1 MLETYIRWVI
11 AQRKWLSAALFLLV
25 IVITFGASKLTFT
38 SDFRTYFGPENPQLL
53 AFENMERTFSK
64 QENVFFYI
72 HAKEGNLFT
81 NQGLSLIETLTD
93 KGWQLPHSQRVTSL
107 QNYQHTDVEDDDLI
121 IDYLYYD
128 ALDLN
133 SDELKR
139 IERIAF
145 DEPTLLHRLIS
156 EDGAS
161 TGVSVRTVLP
171 EGTSRETSTEAVQAA
186 RALAESIRPQFP
198 NFDIMVGGSLTSNVT
213 MGEAI
218 KQDIENLLGL
228 SYLVMI
234 ITMIILLRTF
244 SGMLLTLMIISF
256 SVLSTMGLF
265 GWLGFTMTP
274 PTGFVP
280 TAILTI
286 AVADTI
292 HILISYY
299 YELTHGK
306 SKFDAIQEALRI
318 NFSPVFITSITTVIG
333 VLCLNTSDSPPYRDM
348 GNMIAAGVFFAWVYS
363 ISFLPAMLALMPTPK
378 GKVENNRP
386 TLMMAF
392 ANFVISK
399 YKFLFVTMAIVI
411 IAIGSQLNRNTISE
425 RWHEFFDDSFE
436 VRNTL
441 EATNESLGGLHR
453 IFFVLDSQEEGGI
466 NNPDYLQQA
475 DDFSKWLLTQDKVTS
490 VDSITDIIKRL
501 NKNLHSNDE
510 EWLRIPENREL
521 AAQYLLLYELS
532 LPLGLGLNDT
542 INNAR
547 SASRLTVSFSKADS
561 VYILEL
567 EEKALAWLKENAP
580 AIHVSEGTGLDIVFA
595 NLTFRNIN
603 SMMNGTSM
611 ALLLISFLLIIALRS
626 FKIGIISLIPNIVPA
641 ILAYGIWGMI
651 NGQIDTAV
659 SVVVC
664 LSLGIVVDDTVHF
677 LSKYLR
683 ARREQGLDAEGAIRY
698 AFNTVGNAL
707 VVTSTVLIGGFLIM
721 QFSHFHPSNNMGSLL
736 AITILV
742 ALLVD
747 FLFLPPL
754 LMFLDKKKIDQADH
768 QVPVENNVEAQ
779 AKSNIKDSNQ
789 YNQAKDQAKDKIESS
804 VI

>member
-25 IVITFGASKLTFT
+25 IITTFGISKLTFT

-64 QENVFFYI
+64 QENVFFYV
-72 HAKEGNLFT
+72 HAKEGTLFT
-81 NQGLSLIETLTD
+81 QQGLNLIETLTD

-107 QNYQHTDVEDDDLI
+107 QNYQHTDAEEDELI

-128 ALDLN
+128 ALELSADDLA
-133 SDELKR
+133 R
-139 IERIAF
+139 IERITLS
-145 DEPTLLHRLIS
+145 EPTLLHRLIS
-156 EDGAS
+156 QDGAS
-161 TGVSVRTVLP
+161 TGISVRTVLP
-171 EGTSRETSTEAVQAA
+171 EGTSRETSSEVVQAA
-186 RALAESIRPQFP
+186 RQLAESIRPQFP
-198 NFDIMVGGSLTSNVT
+198 DFDIMVGGSLTSNVT

-286 AVADTI
+286 AVADAI

-299 YELTHGK
+299 YELNHGK
-306 SKFDAIQEALRI
+306 SKFEAIQEALRI

-348 GNMIAAGVFFAWVYS
+348 GNMIAAGVFFAWIYS
-363 ISFLPAMLALMPTPK
+363 ISFLPAMLALMPVPK
-378 GKVENNRP
+378 GKVENNKP

-392 ANFVISK
+392 ANFVIRR
-399 YKFLFVTMAIVI
+399 YKFLFFAMAIII
-411 IAIGSQLNRNTISE
+411 IAVGSQLNRNIISE
-425 RWHEFFDDSFE
+425 RWHEFFDDTFE

-441 EATNESLGGLHR
+441 EETNKTLGGLHR

-466 NNPDYLQQA
+466 NNPEYLQQA
-475 DDFSKWLLTQDKVTS
+475 DNFSQWLLTQDKVTS
-490 VDSITDIIKRL
+490 VDSITDVIKRL
-501 NKNLHSNDE
+501 NKNLHNNDDSF
-510 EWLRIPENREL
+510 LKIPDSREL

-532 LPLGLGLNDT
+532 LPLGLGLDDT
-542 INNAR
+542 INNSR

-561 VYILEL
+561 IYILEL
-567 EEKALAWLKENAP
+567 EKKALAWLKENAP
-580 AIHVSEGTGLDIVFA
+580 AISVNEGTGLDIVFA
-595 NLTFRNIN
+595 NLTFRNIG
-603 SMMNGTSM
+603 SMMDGTSM

-626 FKIGIISLIPNIVPA
+626 FKIGLISLIPNIVPA

-683 ARREQGLDAEGAIRY
+683 ARREQGLDAENAIRY

-721 QFSHFHPSNNMGSLL
+721 QFSHFHPSNNMGMLL

-754 LMFLDKKKIDQADH
+754 LMLLDKQKK
-768 QVPVENNVEAQ
+768 
-779 AKSNIKDSNQ
+779 AKKHLERNK
-789 YNQAKDQAKDKIESS
+789 
-804 VI
+804 V

>member
-1 MLETYIRWVI
+1 MNALLENYIRWVI
-11 AQRKWLSAALFLLV
+11 AQRKWLVSLLVLMLLV
-25 IVITFGASKLTFT
+25 ISFGVTKLTFT

-53 AFENMERTFSK
+53 AFESMEKTFSK
-64 QENVFFYI
+64 QENVYFYI
-72 HAKEGNLFT
+72 HAKEGDLFS
-81 NQGLSLIETLTD
+81 NQGLHLIETLTD
-93 KGWQLPHSQRVTSL
+93 QGWQLPYSQRVTSL
-107 QNYQHTDVEDDDLI
+107 QNYQHTDVEEDDLI

-128 ALDLN
+128 AL
-133 SDELKR
+133 ELESAQLKKIKR
-139 IERIAF
+139 TVFA
-145 DEPTLLHRLIS
+145 EPTLLHRLIS

-171 EGTSRETSTEAVQAA
+171 EGTSMQTSKEAVIAA
-186 RALAESIRPQFP
+186 RALAERIRPNFP
-198 NFDIMVGGSLTSNVT
+198 DFEILVGGSLTSNVT

-228 SYLVMI
+228 SYLIMI

-286 AVADTI
+286 AVADAI

-299 YELTHGK
+299 YELNHGK
-306 SKFDAIQEALRI
+306 TKFEAIQEALRI

-348 GNMIAAGVFFAWVYS
+348 GNMIAAGVFFAWLYS

-378 GKVENNRP
+378 GKVENEKP
-386 TLMMAF
+386 SFMMRF
-392 ANFVISK
+392 ANGVIRF
-399 YKFLFVTMAIVI
+399 YKPLFIIMAIII
-411 IAIGSQLNRNTISE
+411 IAIGSQLNKNTISE
-425 RWHEFFDDSFE
+425 RWHEFFDTSFE

-441 EATNESLGGLHR
+441 EATNETLGGLHR
-453 IFFVLDSQEEGGI
+453 IFFVLDSQQEGGI
-466 NNPDYLQQA
+466 NDPEYLQQT
-475 DDFSKWLLTQDKVTS
+475 DDFAQWLLTQEKVSS
-490 VDSITDIIKRL
+490 VDSITNIIKRL
-501 NKNLHSNDE
+501 NKNLHNNDDA
-510 EWLRIPENREL
+510 WFKIPENREL

-532 LPLGLGLNDT
+532 LPLGLGLDDT

-547 SASRLTVSFSKADS
+547 SASRLTVSFEKADS
-561 VYILEL
+561 IYILEL
-567 EEKALAWLKENAP
+567 EKNALAWLKENAP
-580 AIHVSEGTGLDIVFA
+580 AITVNEGTGLDIVFA
-595 NLTFRNIN
+595 NLTFRNIG
-603 SMMNGTSM
+603 SMMNGTSI
-611 ALLLISFLLIIALRS
+611 ALILISFLLIFALRS
-626 FKIGIISLIPNIVPA
+626 FKIGLISLIPNIMPA

-683 ARREQGLDAEGAIRY
+683 ARREQGLNTENAIRY

-707 VVTSTVLIGGFLIM
+707 LVTSTVLVGGFLVM
-721 QFSHFHPSNNMGSLL
+721 QFSHFHPSNNMGMLL

-754 LMFLDKKKIDQADH
+754 LMFLDRNKNKEPD
-768 QVPVENNVEAQ
+768 PEAV
-779 AKSNIKDSNQ
+779 AEPISLEERAPSL
-789 YNQAKDQAKDKIESS
+789 
-804 VI
+804 